1 MACKNGSPAK
11 GVSTP
16 IKSPLS
22 VIVCAA
28 YAVIDSGFGLTAMA
42 FSNPMS
48 TTVRLINVSD
58 PPQCPLPA
66 VLGPAKQSACFS
78 VCNERLEVDSVAALR
93 YFVDPPPVLN
103 VNLRDGLEGF
113 LKLPFEDRVFKGARR
128 LDNVFVLCLDSKNSE
143 ELLKAEVV
151 TWRGIMTK

>member
-1 MACKNGSPAK
+1 
-11 GVSTP
+11 
-16 IKSPLS
+16 
-22 VIVCAA
+22 VIVYSA
-28 YAVIDSGFGLTAMA
+28 YAVIDSGFGLTVMA
-42 FSNPMS
+42 FSK
-48 TTVRLINVSD
+48 VRLINVSD
-58 PPQCPLPA
+58 PPQCSLPA

-78 VCNERLEVDSVAALR
+78 ICNERLEVDSVSARR

-103 VNLRDGLEGF
+103 ANLRDGLEGF

-128 LDNVFVLCLDSKNSE
+128 LDNAFALCLDSKNSE